1 MPHLLH
7 ILLLCF
13 LNKIKS
19 VLPCITMK
27 AISCL
32 SVLLE
37 SIFCIVPI
45 LKPYFGEGTIIE
57 IAFLWLKEISIQA
70 ICCIFVNTIL

>member
-1 MPHLLH
+1 MLPH
-7 ILLLCF
+7 
-13 LNKIKS
+13 
-19 VLPCITMK
+19 ITMK

-45 LKPYFGEGTIIE
+45 LKPYFGEGTITE
-57 IAFLWLKEISIQA
+57 IAFFCGLKRYQYKQYVAS
-70 ICCIFVNTIL
+70 L